1 MAKKKEKYVPS
12 KINERTLVPEG
23 VKVART
29 RDFANE
35 FNINSSRYSYEKDKN
50 PHFAMFFG
58 AGTSKDSGIKL
69 AFEMIEDFKEII
81 LKDEGLSDASKE
93 EKSAWFDKQ
102 DWYLNTPN
110 KYSCLFQKAYRT
122 DIARRNYIE
131 DLISKGEASFGYIIL
146 ANFIAENYVDTIIT
160 TNFDDLIYQACTTY
174 TDVRPVVYSLGGF
187 ASEMIS
193 QLNRPKVLKIHGDFL
208 FSELKNTETELA
220 EQDPNMSK
228 QVEQILQKY
237 DGLIVIGYA
246 GNDESV
252 MNLLEKLP
260 KGRALY
266 WCERPRMLDSKQTI
280 FLNDRVIKLLNDKD
294 GHLIEINGFDRFI
307 KEIKELTDFDED
319 IIVNAFAKR
328 QNKLNE
334 ELRKFDKEA
343 IDSTEKESATTE
355 KKEESFGEKI
365 EGVFDFITLK
375 NKANEA
381 WENKKYDVQEK
392 FAKQM
397 IKDKP
402 NDENGYFY
410 LALALQELNKDLD
423 KAEKYYRKVI
433 TLEPNYEAAYNNLGN
448 LLANDESRLNEAESA
463 YNKAIEINPNYAE
476 AYSNLGLML
485 SKDESRWIEAESAYR
500 KAIEINPNYSRAYFN
515 FACLRSLSRKE
526 ENKDEAFEFLRK
538 AIELDSKFKEMAK
551 TDPDFDFIR
560 NDPRFKEIVGDDD

>member
-12 KINERTLVPEG
+12 KINERVLVPEG
-23 VKVART
+23 VKVARI

-35 FNINSSRYSYEKDKN
+35 FNINSSRYGYEKDKN
-50 PHFAMFFG
+50 SHFAMFFG

-81 LKDEGLSDASKE
+81 LKDEGLSNAPKE
-93 EKSAWFDKQ
+93 EKAAWFDKQ

-110 KYSCLFQKAYRT
+110 KYSCLFQMAYRT

-146 ANFIAENYVDTIIT
+146 ANFIAEGYVDTIIT
-160 TNFDDLIYQACTTY
+160 TNFDDLIYQACTSY
-174 TDVRPVVYSLGGF
+174 TAVRPVVYSLGGF

-220 EQDPNMSK
+220 TQDPNMSK

-237 DGLIVIGYA
+237 DGLVVIGYA

-266 WCERPRMLDSKQTI
+266 WCERPRMIDGKQTI
-280 FLNDRVIKLLNDKD
+280 WLNERVIKLLNDKD
-294 GHLIEINGFDRFI
+294 GHLIEITGFDHFI
-307 KEIKELTDFDED
+307 KEVKIITDFDED
-319 IIVNAFAKR
+319 IIVSAFAKR

-334 ELRKFDKEA
+334 ELRKFDKE
-343 IDSTEKESATTE
+343 TVETNEQESIISE
-355 KKEESFGEKI
+355 KKKESFGAKI

-375 NKANEA
+375 NKAIEA
-381 WENKKYDVQEK
+381 FEAKRYDEQEK
-392 FAKQM
+392 FANQM

-402 NDENGYFY
+402 NDYLGYFH
-410 LALALQELNKDLD
+410 LALAVKSAGNDID
-423 KAEKYYRKVI
+423 RAEA
-433 TLEPNYEAAYNNLGN
+433 NYNLAIEKNPKIAETYNNLGV
-448 LLANDESRLNEAESA
+448 LL
-463 YNKAIEINPNYAE
+463 I
-476 AYSNLGLML
+476 
-485 SKDESRWIEAESAYR
+485 KDESRWNDAEAAFR
-500 KAIEINPNYSRAYFN
+500 KAIELNPNLAQAYGN
-515 FACLRSLSRKE
+515 LACLRSVSNKE
-526 ENKDEAFEFLRK
+526 ENKDDAFRYLKK
-538 AIELDSKFKEMAK
+538 AIDLDSASKEGAK
-551 TDPDFDFIR
+551 TDPDFDFLR
-560 NDPRFKEIVGDDD
+560 DDPRFAEIVGE